1 MKRDRSDH
9 HSQLVHARR
18 RVYARR
24 AVHSDNARMRVTM
37 PARVFVLTLSGRDE
51 AARRELIR
59 GSWGTRGS
67 LPPTR
72 GSDFD
77 VGHAFFVGNRT
88 CLLPE
93 AARQYDI
100 DCSSQS
106 AGQPEREQSALL
118 REVDI
123 HGDVVLLP
131 TIDGYYRGLLPKY
144 KRAFAW
150 VVQFTS
156 AQWVLKADTDLFAR
170 PLATARWV
178 SALDSTRMSV
188 FGWIWGHDRIPAEP
202 CRKCGK
208 AGLQARHLLMLRGLA
223 RWPPYPVGSAGYLLS
238 RPVATF
244 IAEHDGDELPAT
256 DISLGLWLSHSKKP
270 VRLINAPEAF
280 VRAGDGK
287 ACIRKPEALV
297 CCHGSMGPRNMQ
309 RCGNSSWTAMPAVE
323 AEMSALPQCRSKLPA
338 PLDSRCRLGSGGERS
353 RGPRGV

>member
-1 MKRDRSDH
+1 
-9 HSQLVHARR
+9 
-18 RVYARR
+18 
-24 AVHSDNARMRVTM
+24 M

-106 AGQPEREQSALL
+106 AGQPEREQSAL
-118 REVDI
+118 R
-123 HGDVVLLP
+123 
-131 TIDGYYRGLLPKY
+131 
-144 KRAFAW
+144 
-150 VVQFTS
+150 
-156 AQWVLKADTDLFAR
+156 
-170 PLATARWV
+170 
-178 SALDSTRMSV
+178 
-188 FGWIWGHDRIPAEP
+188 
-202 CRKCGK
+202 
-208 AGLQARHLLMLRGLA
+208 
-223 RWPPYPVGSAGYLLS
+223 
-238 RPVATF
+238 
-244 IAEHDGDELPAT
+244 
-256 DISLGLWLSHSKKP
+256 SKKP

-338 PLDSRCRLGSGGERS
+338 PLDSRCRLGSGGEGS